1 MTTTKTTLALLDD
14 DDDQSKIE
22 RANAAF
28 IKYPRIRAIHERILE
43 CQRLSRLAQEPQCMI
58 LEGMPGAGKS
68 SLVRDYVQA
77 FPPYRGPRGL
87 IIPAL
92 YVETP
97 SPVTVKG
104 MASTMLHSMSDPLWY
119 KGTQTAMDL
128 RLQHYIKA
136 CEVELVILDDFHHL
150 IERHKPHTVRTVAN
164 WIKVLIKQTER
175 PFLMVCIEGTSDQ
188 ILGDIDNRQLS
199 RLFAVRE
206 TLVPF
211 SWDVREPATIKAF
224 DQFIKRAECALD
236 MPLHLTI
243 PRVNFLY
250 RVHQATKGIVTH
262 IMNLLRSAQM
272 IAIKHERK
280 TIWLDDFA
288 DAYTAR
294 LSYEVNLSKNP
305 FHQKYKVPDAVAKVQ
320 PMLETN

>member
-1 MTTTKTTLALLDD
+1 MMTTTHNTLALFDD
-14 DDDQSKIE
+14 DGRSKIE

-58 LEGMPGAGKS
+58 LEGVPGAGKS
-68 SLVRDYVQA
+68 TLVRDYVQA
-77 FPPYRGPRGL
+77 FPTYRGPNGL

-104 MASTMLHSMSDPLWY
+104 MASTMLQSIGDPLWH

-136 CEVELVILDDFHHL
+136 CEVEIIILDDFHHL

-164 WIKVLIKQTER
+164 WIKVLIKQTGR
-175 PFLMVCIEGTSDQ
+175 SFLMVCIEGTSDQ
-188 ILGDIDNRQLS
+188 ILGDVDNRQLS

-206 TLVPF
+206 TLAPF
-211 SWDVREPATIKAF
+211 SWDIRDPATIKAF
-224 DQFIKRAECALD
+224 HQFLKRAECALD
-236 MPLHLTI
+236 MPIHLTI
-243 PRVNFLY
+243 PRINFLY
-250 RVHQATKGIVTH
+250 RVHQATNGVVAH

-272 IAIKHERK
+272 MAMKCERK

-294 LSYEVNLSKNP
+294 LSYEVKRSKNP
-305 FHQKYKVPDAVAKVQ
+305 FHQKYTVPEGVANAQ
-320 PMLETN
+320 PILETD

>member
-1 MTTTKTTLALLDD
+1 MTTTQTSLAMFDD
-14 DDDQSKIE
+14 DGRSKIE

-28 IKYPRIRAIHERILE
+28 IKYPRIRTIHERILE

-58 LEGMPGAGKS
+58 LEGVPGAGKS
-68 SLVRDYVQA
+68 SLVREYVQA
-77 FPPYRGPRGL
+77 FPRYREPNGL

-104 MASTMLHSMSDPLWY
+104 MASTMLQSMGDPLWH

-136 CEVELVILDDFHHL
+136 CAVEIIILDDFHHL
-150 IERHKPHTVRTVAN
+150 IERHKPQTVRTVAN
-164 WIKVLIKQTER
+164 WIKVLIKQTGR
-175 PFLMVCIEGTSDQ
+175 SFLMVCIEGTSDQ
-188 ILGDIDNRQLS
+188 ILGDVDNRQLS

-206 TLVPF
+206 TLAPF
-211 SWDVREPATIKAF
+211 SWDIRNPAIIKAF
-224 DQFIKRAECALD
+224 DQFLTRAECALD

-243 PRVNFLY
+243 PRINFLY
-250 RVHQATKGIVTH
+250 RVHQATNGVVAH

-272 IAIKHERK
+272 MAMKRKRK

-294 LSYEVNLSKNP
+294 LAYEVKLSQNP
-305 FHQKYKVPDAVAKVQ
+305 FHQQYPVPEHVANAQ
-320 PMLETN
+320 PMLGAD

>member
-1 MTTTKTTLALLDD
+1 MTTTATTQSLFDD
-14 DDDQSKIE
+14 DDGRSKIE
-22 RANAAF
+22 RANTAF
-28 IKYPRIRAIHERILE
+28 IKYPRIRTIHERILE

-58 LEGMPGAGKS
+58 LEGVPGAGKS
-68 SLVRDYVQA
+68 TLVRDYVQA
-77 FPPYRGPRGL
+77 FPRYQGPSGI

-104 MASTMLHSMSDPLWY
+104 MASTMLHCMGDPLWH

-136 CEVELVILDDFHHL
+136 CEVEIIILDDFHHL
-150 IERHKPHTVRTVAN
+150 IERHKPYKLRTVAN
-164 WIKVLIKQTER
+164 WIKVLIKQTGR
-175 PFLMVCIEGTSDQ
+175 SFLMVCIEGTSDQ

-206 TLVPF
+206 TLAPF
-211 SWDVREPATIKAF
+211 SWDMRDPASIKDF

-243 PRVNFLY
+243 PRISFLY
-250 RVHQATKGIVTH
+250 RVHQATKGVVAH
-262 IMNLLRSAQM
+262 IMNLFRSAQLM
-272 IAIKHERK
+272 AIKGERK
-280 TIWLDDFA
+280 VVRLDDFA
-288 DAYTAR
+288 KAYTAR
-294 LSYEVNLSKNP
+294 LHHEVKLPQNP
-305 FHQKYKVPDAVAKVQ
+305 FHQKYQVPQGVTNAQ
-320 PMLETN
+320 TMLETD